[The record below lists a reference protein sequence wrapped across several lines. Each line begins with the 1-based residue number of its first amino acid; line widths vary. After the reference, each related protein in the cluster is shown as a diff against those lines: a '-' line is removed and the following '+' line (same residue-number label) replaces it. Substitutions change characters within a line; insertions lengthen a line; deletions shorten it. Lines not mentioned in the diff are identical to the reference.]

1 MFYRKIEIDLHL
13 KNRQKN
19 EQKGKKNIE
28 ISNAYQWMKIDIYIS
43 TSIYVM
49 KQNNGAMTLIFNN
62 IHEVAGYTTC
72 SLCMSTHFMYSH

>member
-49 KQNNGAMTLIFNN
+49 KQNNGAMT
-62 IHEVAGYTTC
+62 
-72 SLCMSTHFMYSH
+72 